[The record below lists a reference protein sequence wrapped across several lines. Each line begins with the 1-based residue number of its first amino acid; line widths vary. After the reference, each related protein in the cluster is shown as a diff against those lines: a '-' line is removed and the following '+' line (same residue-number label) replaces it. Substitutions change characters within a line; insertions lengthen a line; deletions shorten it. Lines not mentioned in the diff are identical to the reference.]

1 MNRVGIES
9 AGCEIFE
16 QGARNRRREVE
27 VEGIVERSG
36 GIGSDAVNVGLSG
49 SDEVDGGDVVDGLAV
64 LVDEEVEGNA
74 VLAEVL
80 DVDQR
85 REDVLA
91 ELVEDQDLVH
101 LFVRRSG

>member
-36 GIGSDAVNVGLSG
+36 GVGGDAVNVGLSG

-80 DVDQR
+80 DVDQG